1 MVFVY
6 LLKHKKNKRYKL
18 ILGLDPLPV
27 CFLFFVF
34 IILFCLQNLAYSQST
49 QTILTRKS
57 AFASYTATDPK
68 IDGIVDACWLNAS
81 SNNEFVQR
89 EPDQGEEA
97 TNQTNFLILYDNHK
111 IYLLFVMRDP
121 NPRNI
126 STRLVERD
134 YDFDPDDNIN
144 FYLDT
149 FNDRQRA
156 YYFSTNPYGVERD
169 GLISDNGLNV
179 DINWDGIYEVAAQK
193 NAYGWVAEFAIPFNT
208 LRFDDSIENQI
219 WGFNAWRV
227 QKENREI
234 SYWSLVDQN
243 YEPFRLDKGGII
255 FGKKNIQSGEQL
267 EILPYITLQHD
278 RIASDG
284 SSARYDMEGNFGL
297 DLKYGVASDLTANL
311 TVNPDFGQ
319 VEIDEEQINLDKRF
333 ELFLEEKRPF
343 FLENTNLFQLP
354 ISTFY
359 SRRIGAES
367 DIKAGLKATGK
378 YKSYSFGYTGAL
390 TGDWKNSGLG
400 DPNNNNTDELF
411 TILRLQ
417 TDILNNSN
425 IGVMFSDVEDNLGSS
440 DNYGY
445 NRSLSLDMN
454 LYLGRYGNFIGQ
466 LVGASANSPRLA
478 DKGESGAARA
488 YFSHYDQRY
497 WYYIDGSFY
506 DPNFEV
512 NGTGFFQKVPN
523 KGRKNIQFYVD
534 THPFVNSRYLRSW
547 GIGSLQIIWRDSDEN
562 EVTWGIQPRLWL
574 EFQDQSMLTI
584 TTAIYKEVE
593 SDIFTAY
600 GLRNKNQLSYDGRD
614 LNINLTT
621 DIGKPISVTAEF
633 NYDSQYYFQT
643 HSTGYNRGL
652 KTALLFKPVSN
663 GFFELSFEWR
673 QFLDNERKLMPSD
686 SIGQS
691 NVRLY
696 SFRGRYLF
704 SKNVFS
710 RAFVQFTNGSEFS
723 ELQGSNLSYTIFDRL
738 SANVLLGWRFKPGS
752 TLYLVYTEEWDNS
765 LTKNLRTMNRI
776 VFFKFSY
783 LWNL

>member
-1 MVFVY
+1 MIFVS
-6 LLKHKKNKRYKL
+6 LLKNKKIKEYYYLNFDSDTSPLRFLL
-18 ILGLDPLPV
+18 ITV
-27 CFLFFVF
+27 T
-34 IILFCLQNLAYSQST
+34 LFCLQIFVYPQSD
-49 QTILTRKS
+49 QSILDRKS
-57 AFASYTATDPK
+57 AYAIYTDTKPK
-68 IDGIVDACWLNAS
+68 IDGIVDACWLNAK
-81 SNNEFVQR
+81 SNNDFIQR
-89 EPDQGEEA
+89 QPAQGEEA
-97 TNQTNFLILYDNHK
+97 TNQTNFFILYDSHK
-111 IYLLFVMRDP
+111 IYILFIMRDP

-126 STRLVERD
+126 SARLVERD
-134 YDFDPDDNIN
+134 YNFDPDDNIN

-169 GLISDNGLNV
+169 GLISDNGSNV
-179 DINWDGIYEVAAQK
+179 DINWDGIYEVAARK
-193 NAYGWVAEFAIPFNT
+193 NNYGWVAEFAVPFNT
-208 LRFDDSIENQI
+208 LRFDDSNEQQI
-219 WGFNAWRV
+219 WGFNTWRV

-243 YEPFRLDKGGII
+243 YEPFRLDKGGVII
-255 FGKKNIQSGEQL
+255 GKKNIQSGKHL
-267 EILPYITLQHD
+267 EILPYLTAQHNQ
-278 RIASDG
+278 IASDR
-284 SSARYDMEGNFGL
+284 STLESDLEGNFGF

-359 SRRIGAES
+359 SRRIGAGS

-378 YKSYSFGYTGAL
+378 FNSYSFGYTGAL

-400 DPNNNNTDELF
+400 DPNDDNTDELF
-411 TILRLQ
+411 SILRFQ
-417 TDILNNSN
+417 KDVLNNSN
-425 IGVMFSDVEDNLGSS
+425 IGLMFSDVEENFGS
-440 DNYGY
+440 DNSFGY

-454 LYLGRYGNFIGQ
+454 LYLGRYNHFIGQ

-488 YFSHYDQRY
+488 FFSHYNQKY
-497 WYYIDGSFY
+497 WFYLDGFFY

-523 KGRKNIQFYVD
+523 KGRKDFHFYAD

-547 GIGSLQIIWRDSDEN
+547 GIGSLQVIWRDSDES
-562 EVTWGIQPRLWL
+562 EISWGIQPKFWL
-574 EFQDQSMLTI
+574 EFRDQSMLTI

-593 SDIFTAY
+593 SDILTAY

-614 LNINLTT
+614 FHVNLTT
-621 DIGKPISVTAEF
+621 DVGKPISISAEF

-663 GFFELSFEWR
+663 GFFEISFEGR
-673 QFLDNERKLMPSD
+673 QFLDNEKKLMPSD

-691 NVRLY
+691 NVRLF

-710 RAFVQFTNGSEFS
+710 RAFIQFTNGAEIS
-723 ELQGSNLSYTIFDRL
+723 ELQSSGISYTIFDRL
-738 SANVLLGWRFKPGS
+738 SANVLFGWRFKPGS

-765 LTKNLRTMNRI
+765 LSLNLRTMNRI

-783 LWNL
+783 LWNF